1 VIDLHCHLLPAI
13 DDGPGSTAAALE
25 MARIACDDGITT
37 IVATPHMLARYPT
50 SPAQV
55 ADGVQR
61 LRTALSDAGIPLEV
75 VSGGEIAL
83 EFFAGMSDDDLAA
96 STLGGP
102 GKRWLL
108 LEMPF
113 RGWPLQLPE
122 ILRGLEMRGLGAV
135 LAHPERA
142 DAVQRSPHRMRDLVG
157 LGALVQITAGS
168 LTGEHG
174 PPARR
179 TAETLLRDGTAHFI
193 ASDAHSPSWR
203 APVLSEGLLEAARAL
218 KTTSEDLAWMV
229 DEGPRQVI
237 AGLVVK
243 PPQIGPTRKPRP
255 DVTLQGRP
263 ATPRSTQT

>member
-1 VIDLHCHLLPAI
+1 MIDLHCHLLPAI
-13 DDGPGSTAAALE
+13 DDGPGSTAAALD
-25 MARIACDDGITT
+25 MAKIACDDGVHT

-50 SPAQV
+50 TPAQM
-55 ADGVQR
+55 ADAVSR
-61 LRTALSDAGIPLEV
+61 LRAALADAAIPLEV
-75 VSGGEIAL
+75 SSGGEIAL
-83 EFFAGMSDDDLAA
+83 DFFAGMTDDDLAA

-122 ILRGLEMRGLGAV
+122 ILRGVEMRGLGAV

-142 DAVQRSPHRMRDLVG
+142 DAVQRSPHRMRELVG

-174 PPARR
+174 PAARR
-179 TAETLLRDGTAHFI
+179 TAEALLRDGTAHFI
-193 ASDAHSPSWR
+193 ASDAHSPNWR
-203 APVLSEGLLEAARAL
+203 PPVLSEGLMAAAKAL
-218 KTTSEDLAWMV
+218 KTTLDDLAWMV

-237 AGLVVK
+237 SGAVVK

-255 DVTLQGRP
+255 AATPQGRP
-263 ATPRSTQT
+263 ATQRSTQT